1 MIKLIATDIDGTLLK
16 EGSDS
21 INPEYFE
28 VISKLKEKGV
38 IFAAASGRQFAS
50 ICNLFYPVKD
60 DIVFIAENGGY
71 VSCRGVDMTEVVMN
85 QEIAKSIIK
94 IGRKIP
100 NSFLTV
106 SVKDKMYIEACDDE
120 FWRLLVDG
128 YHNKM
133 EKVNDLLELNV
144 DIIKV
149 SIYKENGVSDIADQI
164 IADWKDKIHV
174 TVAGDIWIDFMDY
187 GADKGKAVQSIQ
199 QQMKILSEETMVFG
213 DNLNDMGMIKS
224 ASESYAVGNA
234 RREIKEAAKYIT
246 ETNAND
252 GVLKILKKLL

>member
-28 VISKLKEKGV
+28 VISRLKEKGI
-38 IFAAASGRQFAS
+38 IFAVASGRQFAS
-50 ICNLFYPVKD
+50 IYNLFYPVKD
-60 DIVFIAENGGY
+60 DIVFVAENGGY
-71 VSCRGVDMTEVVMN
+71 VSGRRIDMTEIIMDK
-85 QEIAKSIIK
+85 EIAKTIIK
-94 IGRKIP
+94 MGRKLP
-100 NSFLTV
+100 NCFLTV
-106 SVKDKMYIEACDDE
+106 SAKDKMYLEACDE
-120 FWRLLVDG
+120 TFWHLLVDG
-128 YHNKM
+128 YHNTM
-133 EKVNDLLELNV
+133 EKVNNLLELEI

-149 SIYKENGVSDIADQI
+149 SIYKENGVSDIANQI

-187 GADKGKAVQSIQ
+187 GADKGKAVKSIQ
-199 QQMKILSEETMVFG
+199 QQMNILPEETMVFG

-224 ASESYAVGNA
+224 AKESYAVGNA
-234 RREIKEAAKYIT
+234 RSEIREAAKYIT
-246 ETNAND
+246 DTNVND